1 MANCANYYPSM
12 KIFRFLQTIEDML
25 AKDIADNK
33 AIGDYGAKEILSRV
47 SGDSL
52 VRILTHCNTG
62 SLATANYGTALGV
75 IRTLHEMKRLGNI
88 SKSSSNNLVMI
99 QKYIENVLQ
108 NMFIVPKRDPTI
120 KGHV

>member
-1 MANCANYYPSM
+1 MNFLLVIIFG
-12 KIFRFLQTIEDML
+12 KIHQVKVKEDYNSLVKNSRFLHTIEDML

-33 AIGDYGAKEILSRV
+33 AIGDYGAKEILTRV

-75 IRTLHEMKRLGNI
+75 IRTLHEMKRLGNFDTLLYL
-88 SKSSSNNLVMI
+88 SL
-99 QKYIENVLQ
+99 
-108 NMFIVPKRDPTI
+108 
-120 KGHV
+120 